1 MLRFYFLLS
10 ASLVKMV
17 GDILGKIATET
28 EVNLPHIKSFQSL
41 HVHNDWKW
49 GSHIYSQLL

>member
-28 EVNLPHIKSFQSL
+28 EMSLPHLKSLQSS
-41 HVHNDWKW
+41 HVHID
-49 GSHIYSQLL
+49 

>member
-28 EVNLPHIKSFQSL
+28 EVNLPHLKSFQSL
-41 HVHNDWKW
+41 HVHND
-49 GSHIYSQLL
+49 